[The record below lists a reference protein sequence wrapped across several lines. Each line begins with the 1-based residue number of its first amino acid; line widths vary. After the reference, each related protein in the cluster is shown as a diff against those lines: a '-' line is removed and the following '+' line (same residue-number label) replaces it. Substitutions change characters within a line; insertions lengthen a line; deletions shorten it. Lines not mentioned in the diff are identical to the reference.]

1 GRDRPRLDFR
11 CRTPAMLRMCAS
23 LFDEPLARMIH
34 QRATFT
40 SVQPS
45 IRETPWRKGIP
56 RLNSARLPVLSR
68 LEFSVP
74 ELAAPEQSFV
84 LGAEH
89 RLVVFDLGI
98 SFRRHADLLRLEV
111 GQDLLLQAAEL
122 VVGLQPA
129 SGVVDITGM
138 G

>member
-1 GRDRPRLDFR
+1 MTPPPSSAPGATQANTVRR
-11 CRTPAMLRMCAS
+11 CLP
-23 LFDEPLARMIH
+23 
-34 QRATFT
+34 
-40 SVQPS
+40 
-45 IRETPWRKGIP
+45 
-56 RLNSARLPVLSR
+56 LPVLPR
-68 LEFSVP
+68 FEFSVP

-89 RLVVFDLGI
+89 RLVFFDLGI
-98 SFRRHADLLRLEV
+98 TFRRHADLLRLEV